1 MASALT
7 RRAVLAGGAAAAAAG
22 VAACSTATPTPGPAT
37 APNNA
42 PSGDGIP
49 PASGPAPAG
58 SAGGAIRPAADI
70 PVGGAVIVP
79 ELELVISQPTAG
91 TFTGLSA
98 ICTHT
103 GCIVDRV
110 EGGSIICPC
119 HGSRYGLD
127 GAVQQG
133 PAPRPLDPRPVSVV
147 NGEIVLQ

>member
-1 MASALT
+1 MACAPS
-7 RRAVLAGGAAAAAAG
+7 RRTVLAGGAAAAVAG
-22 VAACSTATPTPGPAT
+22 LAGCGTFTPPAPAGPAAAPTT
-37 APNNA
+37 A
-42 PSGDGIP
+42 DGIP
-49 PASGPAPAG
+49 PASGPVPTGAAG
-58 SAGGAIRPAADI
+58 PGIRPAAEV
-70 PVGGAVIVP
+70 PVGGALIIP

-103 GCIVDRV
+103 ACLVDRV

-127 GAVQQG
+127 GSVQQG
-133 PAPRPLDPRPVSVV
+133 PAPRALDPRPVSVV

>member
-1 MASALT
+1 MASALP
-7 RRAVLAGGAAAAAAG
+7 RRTLLAGGAAAAAAG
-22 VAACSTATPTPGPAT
+22 VAACGTPTPSAPPAAPAAPAAPAT
-37 APNNA
+37 
-42 PSGDGIP
+42 IP
-49 PASGPAPAG
+49 PAAGPAPTASTG
-58 SAGGAIRPAADI
+58 PAIRPAADV

-110 EGGSIICPC
+110 DGGSIICPC

-127 GAVQQG
+127 GSVQQG